1 MASALG
7 VESWNSRRGTA
18 MHADPKR
25 RPPDLVSESMVTAI
39 ALRLL
44 SDTRA
49 TPPDSEPRP
58 ITPKDVERF
67 AALALEAETPDLL
80 ADIDAH
86 LAAGTRVEVL
96 FVDLLAP
103 AARRLGEGWEADR
116 LDFVEVTMALWRLQE
131 ALREVS
137 ARTPSIARPT
147 NTNRFAVFSTV
158 PGEQHSFGT
167 SMVQECFARA
177 GWGTELLLGASRADL
192 FEAVG
197 GTHCDLVGLT
207 VNCDCHIETL
217 SSLISAVRNVSQN
230 PGLLVMIGG
239 RVLVLNPSLA
249 ASAGAD
255 GTAATAIDAV
265 RVAEDLVE
273 ASRALAER

>member
-1 MASALG
+1 M
-7 VESWNSRRGTA
+7 
-18 MHADPKR
+18 
-25 RPPDLVSESMVTAI
+25 
-39 ALRLL
+39 
-44 SDTRA
+44 
-49 TPPDSEPRP
+49 
-58 ITPKDVERF
+58 
-67 AALALEAETPDLL
+67 
-80 ADIDAH
+80 
-86 LAAGTRVEVL
+86 L

-147 NTNRFAVFSTV
+147 NANRFAVFSTV

>member
-7 VESWNSRRGTA
+7 VEPWNPRRRMA
-18 MHADPKR
+18 VPADLKR

-44 SDTRA
+44 SDTRTA
-49 TPPDSEPRP
+49 APEPDPRP
-58 ITPKDVERF
+58 ITTKEVDRF
-67 AALALEAETPDLL
+67 AELALEAETIDLL

-86 LAAGTRVEVL
+86 LAAGTRLETL

-103 AARRLGEGWEADR
+103 AARRLGEGWESDR

-137 ARTPSIARPT
+137 SRTPAIARAA
-147 NTNRFAVFSTV
+147 NGNRFAVFSTV
-158 PGEQHSFGT
+158 PGEQHSLGT
-167 SMVQECFARA
+167 LMVQECFARA

-197 GTHCDLVGLT
+197 GGHCDLVGLT
-207 VNCDCHIETL
+207 VNCDCHIEAL
-217 SSLISAVRNVSQN
+217 SSLISAVRSVSQN
-230 PGLLVMIGG
+230 PGLVVMIGG

-255 GTAATAIDAV
+255 GTAANAIDAV
-265 RVAEDLVE
+265 RVAEDLVD
-273 ASRALAER
+273 ASRALAGR